1 MVIKGTKTI
10 AQYKIMQWVQ
20 ENFIDNVVE
29 VEFTGNDIATI
40 KDTVGAVLK
49 VKFENDEIKEIE

>member
-20 ENFIDNVVE
+20 ENFIDNAVE
-29 VEFTGNDIATI
+29 VEFTGSNTATI